1 MVKQLLILI
10 LLFFPVLAF
19 CQLRKNEVAIE
30 FIYSDGNYVA
40 FVQRGGQSSR
50 AKVEIRNGNEIDALA
65 RNAALY
71 DETNSRRA
79 FELILAPL
87 EHLLKRGDKVYLS
100 PAGALHFIN
109 LEALTDKSGKRVFK
123 RYKFYRVSDIST
135 AVKDEPL
142 NLVYTR
148 FVLYGGMNYLAE
160 PSVMNQHCWFLHS
173 GPRQELFEDCE
184 GWASEGIDFG
194 AAEDGT
200 RAGFSN
206 LPNSRN
212 EIKFIFNLNKWNAV
226 VNTGP
231 EATEERF
238 RQDVRRN
245 EPYVMHVSTHS
256 FTTVQPLHK
265 TYGLTA
271 EEIAYK
277 SCGLLFSGAGHTLH
291 GEKLPYNLNDGLLYA
306 EEIAG
311 LDMHN
316 CELMVVGACNTAF
329 GRVSQDG
336 VVGIQSAFKK
346 AGAKT
351 LLLTLWSV
359 NDRATSFFM
368 QQFYLHLSKGKS
380 KYEAFRRA
388 RLDMIR
394 SEDFNDP
401 VYWAP
406 FIMLD

>member
-19 CQLRKNEVAIE
+19 GQLRKNEVAIE
-30 FIYSDGNYVA
+30 FNYSEGEYSASVR
-40 FVQRGGQSSR
+40 RGGQNTR
-50 AKVEIRNGNEIDALA
+50 TTVILGNGSEIDALA
-65 RNAALY
+65 KNAALY
-71 DETNSRRA
+71 DNAYSRQA
-79 FELILAPL
+79 YDLILAPL
-87 EHLLKRGDKVYLS
+87 IHLLRHGDKVFFS
-100 PAGALHFIN
+100 PAGELHFIN
-109 LEALTDKSGKRVFK
+109 LEALTDERGQRCFEK
-123 RYKFYRVSDIST
+123 YKFYRVSDITTGVNDNSLN
-135 AVKDEPL
+135 PL
-142 NLVYTR
+142 YTR

-160 PSVMNQHCWFLHS
+160 PSAMNQHCWFLHS
-173 GPRQELFEDCE
+173 GPSQELFEDCD
-184 GWASEGIDFG
+184 GWASDGIDFG
-194 AAEDGT
+194 ASEDGT
-200 RAGFSN
+200 RAGFST

-245 EPYVMHVSTHS
+245 EPYVMHISSHS
-256 FTTVQPLHK
+256 FKTVRPPQK
-265 TYGLTA
+265 AFDLTD
-271 EEIAYK
+271 EEIAFK
-277 SCGLLFSGAGHTLH
+277 SCGLLFSGAGHTIN
-291 GEKLPYNLNDGLLYA
+291 GERLPFKLNDGLLYA
-306 EEIAG
+306 EEIAR

-316 CELMVVGACNTAF
+316 CELVVIGACNTAL
-329 GRVSQDG
+329 GRISQDG

-380 KYEAFRRA
+380 KYEAFRCA